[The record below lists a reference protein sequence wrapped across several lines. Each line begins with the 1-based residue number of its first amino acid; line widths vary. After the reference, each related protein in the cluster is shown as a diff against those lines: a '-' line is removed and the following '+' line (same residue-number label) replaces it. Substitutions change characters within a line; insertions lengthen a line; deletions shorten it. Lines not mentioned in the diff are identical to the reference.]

1 MSTPQQSSSSSSAA
15 AASNPSNAS
24 PNFDVALDDFK
35 TRTGHDLSSHSF
47 AAVIDSC
54 TTPKAILYEYRKQ
67 VRKNYNQYRKG
78 DSRLMNALKP
88 IVHGLYTMSQSETT
102 KLVSSEP
109 FVPLLLA
116 IVLSH
121 LSFGF
126 KAWKANLHS
135 YWYSSRGGSTLV
147 YFSRQIVIRSFR
159 KPRAF
164 SRAIVI
170 SLTSSRVSVVLSS
183 VASHNQA
190 FDLPQKSW
198 RSAER

>member
-1 MSTPQQSSSSSSAA
+1 MSARPRDRSTPFPSNHHAAIISMSTQQSSSSSAA
-15 AASNPSNAS
+15 TPSNASDSS

-102 KLVSSEP
+102 KLVSVP
-109 FVPLLLA
+109 FLLMGHCTQSP
-116 IVLSH
+116 I
-121 LSFGF
+121 
-126 KAWKANLHS
+126 
-135 YWYSSRGGSTLV
+135 Y
-147 YFSRQIVIRSFR
+147 
-159 KPRAF
+159 P
-164 SRAIVI
+164 
-170 SLTSSRVSVVLSS
+170 SLES
-183 VASHNQA
+183 
-190 FDLPQKSW
+190 
-198 RSAER
+198 